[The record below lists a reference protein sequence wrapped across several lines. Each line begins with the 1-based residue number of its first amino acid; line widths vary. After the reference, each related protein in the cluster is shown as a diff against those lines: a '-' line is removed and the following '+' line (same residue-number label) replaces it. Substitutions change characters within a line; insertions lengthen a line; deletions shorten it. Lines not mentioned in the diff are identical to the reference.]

1 VRLKSLAITQ
11 LARRERAK
19 VMRSEYEAIKD
30 FVDDHHLHFG
40 CYPMEVETEK
50 AVYNY
55 AQYMSIIE
63 REERGQKRSRQS
75 IALKRPLTSH

>member
-1 VRLKSLAITQ
+1 MQ
-11 LARRERAK
+11 
-19 VMRSEYEAIKD
+19 SEYETIKD
-30 FVDDHHLHFG
+30 FVDDHYSHFG

-63 REERGQKRSRQS
+63 RKERGESMEN
-75 IALKRPLTSH
+75 